1 MAGYH
6 DIIAYKGSAFRY
18 HFKLLDENGNGIN
31 LSTSMPKMQVRKSP
45 LGADI
50 LLDFGLN
57 GVTLNYFGSTGNT
70 LSNFSA
76 TGGIDLNTSYLGAT
90 GDTGGIYV
98 YAPSVIMDNAPVGNW
113 LYSLAVTISGDD
125 EDLVQGRFI
134 IDWNA
139 VP

>member
-6 DIIAYKGSAFRY
+6 DIIAYKGSAFRH

-31 LSTSMPKMQVRKSP
+31 LTSSSAKMQIRRSP
-45 LGADI
+45 LDEDV

-57 GVTLNYFGSTGNT
+57 GVTLNYFGLTGST

-76 TGGIDLNTSYLGAT
+76 TGGIDLNTSYLGVT

-98 YAPSVIMDNAPVGNW
+98 YAPSVVMDNTPVGNW
-113 LYSLAVTISGDD
+113 MYSLVLTISGDD
-125 EDLVQGRFI
+125 ENLVQGRFI
-134 IDWNA
+134 VDWNA
-139 VP
+139 AP

>member
-18 HFKLLDENGNGIN
+18 HFKLLDESGNGVN
-31 LSTSMPKMQVRKSP
+31 LASSTAKMQVRRSP
-45 LGADI
+45 LDEDV

-57 GVTLNYFGSTGNT
+57 GVTLNYFGSTGST

-76 TGGIDLNTSYLGAT
+76 TGGIDLNFSYLGVS
-90 GDTGGIYV
+90 GETGGMYV
-98 YAPSVIMDNAPVGNW
+98 YAPSSVMDAAPVGNW
-113 LYSLAVTISGDD
+113 MYSLALTISGDD
-125 EDLVQGRFI
+125 ENLVQGRFA

-139 VP
+139 AP